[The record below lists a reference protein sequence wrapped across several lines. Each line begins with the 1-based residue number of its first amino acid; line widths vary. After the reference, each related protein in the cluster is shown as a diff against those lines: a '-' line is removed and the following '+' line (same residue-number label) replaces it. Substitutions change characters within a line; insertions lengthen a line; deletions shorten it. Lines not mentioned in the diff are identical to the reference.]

1 MKMKWLSEVN
11 IQAIKRLKTAVDLF
25 QFLANV
31 SLLIQEALQ
40 FQLTGEELVGN
51 KLCVG
56 VSL

>member
-1 MKMKWLSEVN
+1 MKWLSEVN
-11 IQAIKRLKTAVDLF
+11 IQAIKRLKTPVDLF